1 MRIYIVLI
9 IILFCVSI
17 SPAASFS
24 TSDIEWAPA
33 VTGTLYKG
41 NSLSNGEYTVKAVE
55 LASPVQGYKNLKGEI
70 VPEVPVEPSVLLDI
84 YKNGVF
90 VREIVLTLQ
99 TGAYIDPD
107 YEVMLSATEFTAK
120 NSRDWVYEY
129 YNPWA
134 KISISLRGK
143 PKLELTVKTDK
154 TAYTSNS
161 DQAITATITI
171 KNSGDA
177 FAENVDLNLNIGDLK
192 PRSGDVRELHH
203 YYTRMNKGES
213 LSFDTILIVPNLIDQ
228 KSYDLGMNAK
238 YNDLK
243 GIGYNTA
250 TSLSITVSPAQN
262 YFIMS
267 KSVKDRMYLKNS
279 ASVMITVSNGGIYD
293 IYNIHINDS
302 MNENFDLKSDNPLQW
317 DIPLLKP
324 REDWRTTYS
333 IKPLEASLSG
343 FIIPLAVANFT
354 VNNKPYTASSKA
366 ITLVVNGPKII
377 LNKTVSKPVINI
389 SERVTVTV
397 SLKNVGDIGS
407 RFEVIDTLP
416 DGSNLVEGSTSLTG
430 WLDPNTVQGFSYNI
444 SIDEEGKFELPAAI
458 LNYTN
463 VEYRGTTREV
473 KNSDKPEITVVDP
486 SKPVPASTNIQ
497 ASNVTVN
504 ANQSQDKAPAD
515 TTIPAG
521 TIQPTPI
528 TPGFGSA
535 FAIIILILAAVLR
548 RKLV

>member
-1 MRIYIVLI
+1 MRICIALI
-9 IILFCVSI
+9 ILLCVSI
-17 SPAASFS
+17 SPASSFS
-24 TSDIEWAPA
+24 TGDIEWASA

-41 NSLSNGEYTVKAVE
+41 NSLANGEYTVKAVE
-55 LASPVQGYKNLKGEI
+55 LASPVQGYKNFNGDI
-70 VPEVPVEPSVLLDI
+70 VPETPVEPSVLLDI

-90 VREIVLTLQ
+90 VREIVMSLQ
-99 TGAYIDPD
+99 SGAYIDPD
-107 YEVMLSATEFTAK
+107 YEVMISATGFTAK

-134 KISISLRGK
+134 SISISLRGK
-143 PKLELTVKTDK
+143 PKLELTLTTDK

-161 DQAITATITI
+161 DQIITATITI

-177 FAENVDLNLNIGDLK
+177 FAENIDVNLVIGDLK
-192 PRSGDVRELHH
+192 LRGGDIRELHH

-213 LSFDTILIVPNLIDQ
+213 QSFATLLLVPGLIDQ
-228 KSYDLGMNAK
+228 KSYNLSMNAK
-238 YNDLK
+238 GNDLK
-243 GIGYNTA
+243 GLDYNTA

-279 ASVMITVSNGGIYD
+279 AAVMITVSNGGIYD
-293 IYNIHINDS
+293 INNIHINDR
-302 MNENFDLKSDNPLQW
+302 MNENFDVKSDTPLQW
-317 DIPLLKP
+317 DITLLKP
-324 REDWRTTYS
+324 GEDWRTTYS

-354 VNNKPYTASSKA
+354 VNNKPYTASSQA

-397 SLKNVGDIGS
+397 TLKNVGDIGT
-407 RFEVIDTLP
+407 RFELIDSLP
-416 DGSNLVEGSTSLTG
+416 DGVNLVEGSTSLSN

-444 SIDEEGKFELPAAI
+444 SMDTEGKFELPAAI

-473 KNSDKPEITVVDP
+473 KSSDKPEITVVDP
-486 SKPVPASTNIQ
+486 GKPVPNSTVIQ
-497 ASNVTVN
+497 TSNGSENTTRQR
-504 ANQSQDKAPAD
+504 AAD
-515 TTIPAG
+515 TIPAG
-521 TIQPTPI
+521 NIQPTPL
-528 TPGFGSA
+528 TPGFGSI
-535 FAIIILILAAVLR
+535 FSIIILILVAVLR
-548 RKLV
+548 RK

>member
-1 MRIYIVLI
+1 MRIYIALI
-9 IILFCVSI
+9 IILLCISI

-24 TSDIEWAPA
+24 TGDIEWASA

-41 NSLSNGEYTVKAVE
+41 NSLANGEYTVKAVE
-55 LASPVQGYKNLKGEI
+55 LASPVQGYKNFNGDI
-70 VPEVPVEPSVLLDI
+70 VPETPVEPSVLLDI

-90 VREIVLTLQ
+90 VREIVMSLQ
-99 TGAYIDPD
+99 SGAYIDPD
-107 YEVMLSATEFTAK
+107 YEVMISATGFTAK

-134 KISISLRGK
+134 SISISLRGK
-143 PKLELTVKTDK
+143 PKLELTLTTDK

-161 DQAITATITI
+161 DQIITATITI

-177 FAENVDLNLNIGDLK
+177 FAENIDVNLDIGDLK
-192 PRSGDVRELHH
+192 LRGGDIRELHH

-213 LSFDTILIVPNLIDQ
+213 QSFATLLLVPGLIDQ
-228 KSYDLGMNAK
+228 KSYNLSMNAK
-238 YNDLK
+238 GNDLK
-243 GIGYNTA
+243 GLDYNTA

-279 ASVMITVSNGGIYD
+279 AAVMITVSNGGIYD
-293 IYNIHINDS
+293 INNIHINDS
-302 MNENFDLKSDNPLQW
+302 MNENFDVKSDTPLQW

-324 REDWRTTYS
+324 GEDWRTTYS

-354 VNNKPYTASSKA
+354 VNNKPYTASSQA

-397 SLKNVGDIGS
+397 TLKNVGDIGT
-407 RFEVIDTLP
+407 RFELIDSLP
-416 DGSNLVEGSTSLTG
+416 DGVNLVEGSTSLSN

-444 SIDEEGKFELPAAI
+444 SLDTEGKFELPAAV

-473 KNSDKPEITVVDP
+473 KSSDKPEITVVDP
-486 SKPVPASTNIQ
+486 GKPVPNSTVIQ
-497 ASNVTVN
+497 TSNGSENTT
-504 ANQSQDKAPAD
+504 QQRPAD
-515 TTIPAG
+515 TITTG
-521 TIQPTPI
+521 TIQPTPL
-528 TPGFGSA
+528 TPGFGSI
-535 FAIIILILAAVLR
+535 FSIIILILVAVLR
-548 RKLV
+548 RK